1 MLTTCHIIVC
11 DLESHNI
18 YSYKMLFWQ
27 VTTTLAMFPLMT
39 GLVYF
44 MLSEDPYVKEQW
56 NCK

>member
-1 MLTTCHIIVC
+1 MVC

-18 YSYKMLFWQ
+18 YSYKILFWQ
-27 VTTTLAMFPLMT
+27 VTATLAVFSLMT

-44 MLSEDPYVKEQW
+44 MLSEDPYVKVQW